1 VVKELNQARLL
12 DRDILE
18 VNLMGERS
26 TIETERLILRPFSL
40 DDAQELQ
47 RLINDRDIAA
57 TTLNIPHPYE
67 DGMAEEW
74 IGRHQERF
82 DKGEGV
88 NFAITHREEGFFIGG
103 IGLGINKEHENAELG
118 YWVGKPYWNNGYCTE
133 AASAVVKYGF
143 EVLGLNRIHATHMTR
158 NPASG
163 RVMQKTGMKHE
174 GSLRQHMKKWGKFED
189 IESYGILRSEYAGS
203 NS

>member
-1 VVKELNQARLL
+1 MA
-12 DRDILE
+12 
-18 VNLMGERS
+18 ERP
-26 TIETERLILRPFSL
+26 TIETERLILRPYTL
-40 DDAQELQ
+40 DDAPELQ
-47 RLINDRDIAA
+47 RLIGDKDIAA

-82 DKGEGV
+82 DKGEGLS
-88 NFAITHREEGFFIGG
+88 FAITHREEGFFIGG
-103 IGLGINKEHENAELG
+103 IGLNVNREYESAELG

-133 AASAVVKYGF
+133 AARAVVRYGF

-174 GSLRQHMKKWGKFED
+174 GCLRQHIKKWGKFED
-189 IESYGILRSEYAGS
+189 IEGYGIVRSEYAS
-203 NS
+203 PNR